1 MESQDSVDEDHTE
14 GVKLVQT
21 KMPRRG
27 RRMWSKAEMD
37 VLTRALTEHG
47 TSVRAIAKELDN
59 TRTQK

>member
-1 MESQDSVDEDHTE
+1 MESQDSVDEDNTE
-14 GVKLVQT
+14 AKLVQT